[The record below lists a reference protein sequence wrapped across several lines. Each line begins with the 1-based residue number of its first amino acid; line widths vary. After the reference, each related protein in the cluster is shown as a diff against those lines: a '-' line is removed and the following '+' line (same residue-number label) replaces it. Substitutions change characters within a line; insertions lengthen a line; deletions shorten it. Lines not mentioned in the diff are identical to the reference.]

1 MQETEARR
9 SSDDAMEKEKEIINT
24 HFFLQN
30 KTSLLQQQIDQLQA
44 KILPT
49 VNPAKVNEV
58 LLKIKEIANSKT
70 QLEKHSRDLQ
80 ELNFNLQVR
89 NDYLEHQRLAT
100 EELELKLRRT
110 YTDEASLTI
119 MDLTHKLGEYRMGEL
134 RAKRESG
141 LLKEKE
147 EYYLRVNNANSDNIK
162 DLEAELVGWEA
173 KYSEREEFWRK
184 RLAEQVKLMEDLQKE
199 VTSSRQEQRNA

>member
-1 MQETEARR
+1 MSKRNEEITNKKYDQAVEELRVQETEARR

-30 KTSLLQQQIDQLQA
+30 KTSLLQQQIDQLKS

-110 YTDEASLTI
+110 YTD
-119 MDLTHKLGEYRMGEL
+119 
-134 RAKRESG
+134 
-141 LLKEKE
+141 
-147 EYYLRVNNANSDNIK
+147 
-162 DLEAELVGWEA
+162 
-173 KYSEREEFWRK
+173 
-184 RLAEQVKLMEDLQKE
+184 
-199 VTSSRQEQRNA
+199 

>member
-100 EELELKLRRT
+100 E
-110 YTDEASLTI
+110 
-119 MDLTHKLGEYRMGEL
+119 
-134 RAKRESG
+134 
-141 LLKEKE
+141 
-147 EYYLRVNNANSDNIK
+147 
-162 DLEAELVGWEA
+162 
-173 KYSEREEFWRK
+173 
-184 RLAEQVKLMEDLQKE
+184 
-199 VTSSRQEQRNA
+199 